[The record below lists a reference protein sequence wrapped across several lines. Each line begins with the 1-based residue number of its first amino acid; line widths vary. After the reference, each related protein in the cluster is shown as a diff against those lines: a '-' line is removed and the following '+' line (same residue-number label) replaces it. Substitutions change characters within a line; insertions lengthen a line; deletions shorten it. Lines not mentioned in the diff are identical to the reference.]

1 MARGADGREY
11 HAVKLAAR
19 IAVGALALALAAGAG
34 AYAFRRALGEAAF
47 ARAAQ
52 HTVGRDRA
60 AELPDGLHVYLC
72 GSGGPMPDAA
82 RAGPCLGVL
91 AGQRAFV
98 FDIGSGGMRRL
109 GRMGFPMARLERVYL
124 THLHSDHFDGL
135 GELMLQAWVGGGRHA
150 PLSVAGPEG
159 VAEVVA
165 GFNQAYRI
173 DSGFRTAHHG
183 ADVADPAGYGAVAET
198 LTVWQFTRRV
208 NRLAVIALPE
218 GSDRVECFKP
228 EAKRIHQA
236 VTACALRLA
245 TGFLEP
251 LTNATAAHRR
261 PQIRGNSG
269 RWRCWRR
276 AQELLQ
282 NPLAALDRR
291 SSPRIRGHREH
302 AALRQQSAPCGSKQP
317 GLFPRYVRGGSRDS
331 VVPCEVGCQIRHWF
345 GDESRKTQLSASPKR

>member
-1 MARGADGREY
+1 M
-11 HAVKLAAR
+11 KLAAR

-34 AYAFRRALGEAAF
+34 AYAFRRDLGDVAF

-60 AELPDGLHVYLC
+60 AELPDGLHIYLC
-72 GSGGPMPDAA
+72 GTGGPMPDAA

-198 LTVWQFTRRV
+198 LT
-208 NRLAVIALPE
+208 IPPE
-218 GSDRVECFKP
+218 GAVVFREGEITITAIPALHAPASPAFSFRIDYRGRSVAISGDTASNPRFARLSEGVDVMLH
-228 EAKRIHQA
+228 EALSREQ
-236 VTACALRLA
+236 VSVMER
-245 TGFLEP
+245 
-251 LTNATAAHRR
+251 AA
-261 PQIRGNSG
+261 
-269 RWRCWRR
+269 R
-276 AQELLQ
+276 AR
-282 NPLAALDRR
+282 A
-291 SSPRIRGHREH
+291 
-302 AALRQQSAPCGSKQP
+302 QP
-317 GLFPRYVRGGSRDS
+317 GLAKILFDIPGYHTTPMEAARLAHEARARTLFLYHLVPSPRARFFNAAFLADAPQLYDGPIRIGEDGMLITLAAGEDAVRVTNALR
-331 VVPCEVGCQIRHWF
+331 
-345 GDESRKTQLSASPKR
+345 